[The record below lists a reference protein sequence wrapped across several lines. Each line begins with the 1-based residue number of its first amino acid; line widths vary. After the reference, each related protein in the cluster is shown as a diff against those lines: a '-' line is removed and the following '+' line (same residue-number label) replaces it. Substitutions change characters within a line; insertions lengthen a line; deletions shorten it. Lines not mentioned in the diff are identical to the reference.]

1 MASIYPQPDPKTA
14 TQRSRLAFDKFE
26 LDLRSGEL
34 RKEGRKIRLQA
45 QPFQFLALL
54 VENAGEVVTREEVCR
69 ALWPEKTFVDFD
81 HGLAVAVNKIRE
93 ALNDSAENA
102 RFIETLPKRGYRF
115 IAPVR
120 EVPTPQKANGG
131 GANGTP
137 EATRPT
143 ELTAPPQPAN
153 HEVRPTVSTG
163 RRWLPATTVAAMAI
177 VLVIWLAGRPR
188 TKTAPKLP
196 AYTQLTNVSN
206 AAFEPA
212 ISPDGRMI
220 AFIRSDTGGFPFA
233 GEVYTKLLPDGE
245 PVQLTHDGWMKYGVT
260 FSPDGSRVAY
270 TLASYHGWNAES
282 VSVLGGEPRLFLSNA
297 AGLTWLDDQ
306 HVLFSEI
313 KTGLHMGLVTASANR
328 SGLRSIYL
336 PEHERGMAHY
346 SHASPDHKWVLV
358 VEMGGTGAWQ
368 RCRLLPFDG
377 SSEGAAV
384 GPAGACT
391 AAAWSPDEKWMYF
404 SAYVNGSSHLWRQ
417 GFPNGEPEQ
426 ITSGAT
432 EEEGVAVMADG
443 RSLVS
448 AIGMNESGIWM
459 HDAHGDHL
467 ISSEGYASMPA
478 ISRDGRRVY
487 YLLRRQSPRSPQ
499 ELWAI
504 DLTSGRSEPVV
515 SGFSI
520 DSYDVSPDGEEVV
533 FSITTSAGSSEIWL
547 ASYDHSAGPRRVASS
562 GEHSPVFGPDNEL
575 IFVAAEGGKNYLFR
589 MKRDG
594 SERRKMTD
602 APILDIRSVSPDR
615 RWVIAGTPVNEMP
628 SSADVAFPVDGGEPQ
643 RICPAVC
650 MSKWSP
656 DGTRFYV
663 TPLLQNGAATGAA
676 VVIPVPKGKSLPDL
690 PPNGIRSTQ
699 DAAGVG
705 GKLIDL
711 SLIDPGLGG
720 YNVAPG
726 TAEDTFV
733 YVKTTAHR
741 NLFQIPLQ

>member
-1 MASIYPQPDPKTA
+1 MASIYPQPDPKTG
-14 TQRSRLAFDKFE
+14 TQPSRLVFDKFE
-26 LDLRSGEL
+26 LDLRAGEL

-93 ALNDSAENA
+93 ALNDSADNA

-120 EVPTPQKANGG
+120 EVPAPQKADGG
-131 GANGTP
+131 GTSETQ
-137 EATRPT
+137 EASPVA
-143 ELTAPPQPAN
+143 EILVEQPSSAP
-153 HEVRPTVSTG
+153 VRPVESARHG
-163 RRWLPATTVAAMAI
+163 WLLAAIVAVVAM
-177 VLVIWLAGRPR
+177 VLVIWFVARPR
-188 TKTAPKLP
+188 THTAPRLA
-196 AYTQLTNVSN
+196 AYTQLTNLSN
-206 AAFEPA
+206 AAFDPA

-220 AFIRSDTGGFPFA
+220 AFIRSDAEGFPIL

-260 FSPDGSRVAY
+260 FSPDGARVAY
-270 TLASYHGWNAES
+270 TLASYRGWNAETI
-282 VSVLGGEPRLFLSNA
+282 SVLGGEPRLFLSNA
-297 AGLTWLDDQ
+297 AGLTFLDGQ
-306 HVLFSEI
+306 QVLFSEI
-313 KTGLHMGLVTASANR
+313 KTGLHMGLVTATSNR
-328 SGLRSIYL
+328 SALRSIYL
-336 PEHERGMAHY
+336 PQHERGMAHY

-358 VEMGGTGAWQ
+358 VEMGGTGEWQ

-377 SSEGAAV
+377 SSTGFPV
-384 GPAGACT
+384 GPSGACT
-391 AAAWSPDEKWMYF
+391 AAAWSPDGKWMYF

-417 GFPNGEPEQ
+417 LFPNGEPEQ

-432 EEEGVAVMADG
+432 EEEGVAVMPDG

-467 ISSEGYASMPA
+467 ISSEGYASAPTF
-478 ISRDGRRVY
+478 SRDGRRVY
-487 YLLRRQSPRSPQ
+487 YLLRRQSPGSPE
-499 ELWAI
+499 ELWAM
-504 DLTSGRSEPVV
+504 DFASGRSEPVV

-520 DSYDVSPDGEEVV
+520 NSYDVSPDGENVV
-533 FSITTSAGSSEIWL
+533 FSATTSAGSSEIWL
-547 ASYDHSAGPRRVASS
+547 APYDHSSGPRRLASS
-562 GEHSPVFGPDNEL
+562 GEHSAMFGPDDDL
-575 IFVAAEGGKNYLFR
+575 IFVAAEAGKNYLFR

-594 SERRKMTD
+594 SERRKVTD
-602 APILDIRSVSPDR
+602 APILEIRSASPDR
-615 RWVIAGTPVNEMP
+615 RWLVAGAPVNEVP
-628 SSADVAFPVDGGEPQ
+628 SSADMAFPIDGGEPQ

-663 TPLLQNGAATGAA
+663 TPLVQGGANGATL
-676 VVIPVPKGKSLPDL
+676 VIPVPKGKSIPDL
-690 PPNGIRSTQ
+690 PANGIRSAQ
-699 DAAGVG
+699 DAAALPGS
-705 GKLIDL
+705 KLIDL
-711 SLIDPGLGG
+711 SLIDPGLSG

-726 TAEDTFV
+726 MAADTFV

-741 NLFQIPLQ
+741 NLFQIPLP